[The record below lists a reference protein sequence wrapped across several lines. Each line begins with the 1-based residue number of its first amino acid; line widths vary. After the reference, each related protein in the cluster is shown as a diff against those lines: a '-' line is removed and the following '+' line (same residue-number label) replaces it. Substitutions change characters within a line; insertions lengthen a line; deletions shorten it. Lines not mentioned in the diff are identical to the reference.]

1 MLTWRPSISTFS
13 HSDYKEEDFMCK
25 VIAIANQKGG
35 VGKTTSAVN
44 LAAGLAEQGKRV
56 LLVDLDP
63 QASLTLCMGCWE
75 PDRLEHSVTE
85 VISGIVNDD
94 ELPKDF
100 GIIHVKDRLDLLPS
114 NINLSAAEVSLVNA
128 MSRELILRT
137 YMDQIRSRYDYIL
150 IDCMPSLGILTVN
163 ALACADSVLVPVQ
176 AAYLPV
182 KGLQQLIKTIYTV
195 KRRLNNDLQIEGILF
210 TMVDRRTIYAREIVD
225 EVNEVYG
232 KSIPIFQIE
241 IPMSVRASETSQM
254 AKTIYDYDPKGKAA
268 SAYTEL
274 TREVLKHWS
283 YVKKKYKLKI
293 TFFADTPLFIL
304 PPFMTVTDQTV
315 IPVGV

>member
-1 MLTWRPSISTFS
+1 
-13 HSDYKEEDFMCK
+13 MCK

-44 LAAGLAEQGKRV
+44 LAAGLAEQGKNV

-63 QASLTLCMGCWE
+63 QASLTLSMGCRE

-85 VISGIVNDD
+85 VISGIVNDE
-94 ELPKDF
+94 ELSEDF

-114 NINLSAAEVSLVNA
+114 NINLSAAEVSLVNV
-128 MSRELILRT
+128 MSRELVLRI
-137 YMDQIRSRYDYIL
+137 YMEQIRSRYDYIL

-163 ALACADSVLVPVQ
+163 ALACADSVLIPVQ

-195 KRRLNNDLQIEGILF
+195 KRRLNNNLQIEGILF

-241 IPMSVRASETSQM
+241 IPMSVRASETSQL

-268 SAYTEL
+268 DAYSKL
-274 TREVLKHWS
+274 TKEVLEH
-283 YVKKKYKLKI
+283 
-293 TFFADTPLFIL
+293 
-304 PPFMTVTDQTV
+304 
-315 IPVGV
+315 GC

>member
-1 MLTWRPSISTFS
+1 
-13 HSDYKEEDFMCK
+13 MCK
-25 VIAIANQKGG
+25 VITIANQKGG

-44 LAAGLAEQGKRV
+44 LAAGLAGQGKRV

-114 NINLSAAEVSLVNA
+114 NINLSAAEVSLENA

-274 TREVLKHWS
+274 TREVLKH
-283 YVKKKYKLKI
+283 
-293 TFFADTPLFIL
+293 
-304 PPFMTVTDQTV
+304 
-315 IPVGV
+315 GC